1 VATPPAN
8 GLLPSV
14 PAGSEPGGIDP
25 GCLELG
31 LIMSPPISLV
41 GVSAAHGEGSAAA
54 EVLDHPGRVLAA
66 PGVDVGDHH
75 GGTVTRERQCSGAA
89 DAAGPPVTNAT
100 LPGQTAVLVGR

>member
-1 VATPPAN
+1 
-8 GLLPSV
+8 
-14 PAGSEPGGIDP
+14 
-25 GCLELG
+25 
-31 LIMSPPISLV
+31 MSPPISLV
-41 GVSAAHGEGSAAA
+41 GVSAAHGEGPAAA
-54 EVLDHPGRVLAA
+54 EVLDHPGCVLAA